1 MKVMCASLKTTGD
14 VEFVEFIGFDSDK
27 ARAFNRCTNET
38 QADRPVAKFGNTID
52 QSILIIDSIV

>member
-27 ARAFNRCTNET
+27 ARAIRCTNET